1 MVNPGDPDAS
11 VRWRIA
17 CFCYHGLIKIGASF
31 MVSGT
36 GCKIVVCFFVGLLF
50 LMIFRAGD
58 LSAESQNSG
67 PVLSFRIILAH
78 KGCQMAVWLTDEAGA
93 FIDTVYVTRKTALKG
108 LGNRGGGLDDH
119 WGGSRLSVLPV
130 WAHQRG
136 IDDGSGNYY
145 PSKAKPLVD
154 AVSAATPKAGQFV
167 WNWQPGRALK
177 PGRYDYYIEVNKSF
191 DKNEHHDYSWYRG
204 QPSVIW
210 RGHLQIGDQISQGKA
225 EIIGHGHV
233 AGAEGRI
240 DADLSTLTTALGLI
254 REAEAVYRP

>member
-1 MVNPGDPDAS
+1 MHFFFIALGAFAMFRAAS
-11 VRWRIA
+11 
-17 CFCYHGLIKIGASF
+17 
-31 MVSGT
+31 
-36 GCKIVVCFFVGLLF
+36 CKFFVCCFIGLFF
-50 LMIFRAGD
+50 LMILRPRD
-58 LSAESQNSG
+58 LLGEGQISG
-67 PVLSFRIILAH
+67 PVLSFRIVLTQ
-78 KGCQMAVWLTDEAGA
+78 KGCQLAIWLNDENGM
-93 FIDTVYVTRKTALKG
+93 FIDTVYVTRKTAREG
-108 LGNRGGGLDDH
+108 LGNRGGELDDR

-154 AVSAATPKAGQFV
+154 AISSATPKAGQFI
-167 WNWQPGRALK
+167 WNWQPRRALK

-191 DKNEHHDYSWYRG
+191 DQNEYHNYSWYRG

-210 RGHLQIGDQISQGKA
+210 RGHLQVGNQISRSKA

-233 AGAEGRI
+233 AGADGRI
-240 DADLSTLTTALGLI
+240 DSDLSTLTTALDLI